1 MQRAVSPQRLATAA
15 DAGLPA
21 REIAVRYVA
30 APVLVLVIKHAQ
42 SSAITIVRT
51 NVLDVNGHAQMIARQ
66 DAKRIAFRHARRI
79 VRIPAQIAQVDA
91 ETVALRRAQMIV
103 QADARAVAIR
113 HVQRTA

>member
-15 DAGLPA
+15 DAGLPV
-21 REIAVRYVA
+21 REIAVQY
-30 APVLVLVIKHAQ
+30 APVPVQAVVTLRAQ

-51 NVLDVNGHAQMIARQ
+51 NVLDVNGLAQMIARQ
-66 DAKRIAFRHARRI
+66 DAKRIAFRRARRI
-79 VRIPAQIAQVDA
+79 VRIPAQTAQVDV
-91 ETVALRRAQMIV
+91 ETVALRLAQMIV